1 MNDAISRMSLKSFAL
16 GSAAPPTWSL
26 PPVGL
31 ACGNRS
37 FARGLLAHVSDG
49 GALVQ
54 APEMRSIYAPLNC
67 LRPMF
72 LIT

>member
-1 MNDAISRMSLKSFAL
+1 MSLKSFAL
-16 GSAAPPTWSL
+16 GSVAPPTCSL

-37 FARGLLAHVSDG
+37 FARGLLAHVLDG

-54 APEMRSIYAPLNC
+54 APEMRGIYAPLNC
-67 LRPMF
+67 LSSVF
-72 LIT
+72 LITQKPVN